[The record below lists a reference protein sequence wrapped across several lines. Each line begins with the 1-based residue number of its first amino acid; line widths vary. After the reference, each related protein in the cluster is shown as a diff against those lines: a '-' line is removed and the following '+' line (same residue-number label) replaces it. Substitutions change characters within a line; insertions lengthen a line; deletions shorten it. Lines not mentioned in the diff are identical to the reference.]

1 MKSPNN
7 NKVIA
12 VLILLLVVLVID
24 LTMSIYHI
32 TNYNAQKES
41 GNARW
46 QQVEQRII
54 SLEDKIKILELKK

>member
-1 MKSPNN
+1 MKTPNN

-24 LTMSIYHI
+24 LTISIYHI

-54 SLEDKIKILELKK
+54 SLEDRIKILELKK

>member
-1 MKSPNN
+1 MKTPNN
-7 NKVIA
+7 NKIIA

-24 LTMSIYHI
+24 LTISIYHI

-54 SLEDKIKILELKK
+54 SLEDRIKILELKK

>member
-1 MKSPNN
+1 MKSSNN